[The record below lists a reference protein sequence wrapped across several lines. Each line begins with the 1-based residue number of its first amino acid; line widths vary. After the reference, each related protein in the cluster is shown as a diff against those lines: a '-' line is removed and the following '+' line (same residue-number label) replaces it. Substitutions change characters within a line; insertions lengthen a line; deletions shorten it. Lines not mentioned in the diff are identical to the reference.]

1 MSELRLLAA
10 TLLGAAATAAAGL
23 ALAAP
28 AAGESWTAPGTAVYA
43 EQDTFPF
50 RVFASGGFAFNADG
64 SRIVM
69 SYQVHATT
77 DNGFYVIDAA
87 TNGELWEV
95 NTAASAFRGRPAVA
109 PDGRIYVPKG
119 AAGSP
124 STLGI
129 FDPSTF
135 PVPPA
140 EISPAPAETV
150 ALPARAWDVA
160 IVSDDVAYA
169 TLDNATIVRIERSGG
184 VSAVAGTPIATDED
198 TAQSGLRLVYD
209 PATQWL
215 WHLSINGVRIY
226 DTVAGAWRGP
236 RVAPEGDGGSAEQL
250 ALDPVRERVV
260 ASWGTSPMR
269 TRVFDSRSGDVLGTH
284 QVGFGLAANSAAYD
298 AATGTL
304 YSTSFARRLLRESR
318 LFGDPFRSIDHEP
331 FGAGSANVPLAIN
344 PVSGLIY
351 LPENIQN
358 PVGQVVARTVSPTV
372 VDDPRRVEIELAA
385 GEPSRPVSFDA
396 AATGVPVP
404 EVQWQSR
411 LDADGEWSDIAGAT
425 AATLELTASVADS
438 GRYVR
443 AVFTNSA
450 GALASAPAKLV
461 VTANPPKGSPPPGG
475 NEPSER
481 PSSWPA
487 VSAPKRVAAI
497 GPGGVAEV
505 VIVSCRKGR
514 ACALKTPKRVRIAI
528 AGKSYSARVLA
539 PKRLA
544 AGRKVRVRVVLPRAA
559 RKALVGRRA
568 SVRLKIVAIAGDR
581 RTADTVVV
589 TVAGRRL
596 EGAV

>member
-1 MSELRLLAA
+1 MPELRPLAA
-10 TLLGAAATAAAGL
+10 LLLSTAAAVVTGM

-28 AAGESWTAPGTAVYA
+28 AAGESWTAPGTAVYT
-43 EQDTFPF
+43 EQDSFPF

-77 DNGFYVIDAA
+77 DNGFYVVDAA
-87 TNGELWEV
+87 TNDHLWKV

-135 PVPPA
+135 PAPPA
-140 EISPAPAETV
+140 EISPTPEVVT
-150 ALPARAWDVA
+150 LPARAWDVA

-198 TAQSGLRLVYD
+198 VAQTGLRLVYD

-215 WHLSINGVRIY
+215 WHLSLNGVRVY
-226 DTVAGAWRGP
+226 DTVAGTWKGP
-236 RVAPEGDGGSAEQL
+236 RIAPEGDGGSAEQL
-250 ALDPVRERVV
+250 TLDPVRERVV
-260 ASWGTSPMR
+260 ASWGTAPMR
-269 TRVFDSRSGDVLGTH
+269 TRVFDARSGDVLATH

-298 AATGTL
+298 PATGTL
-304 YSTSFARRLLRESR
+304 YSTSYARRLLRESR

-351 LPENIQN
+351 LPENVQN
-358 PVGQVVARTVSPTV
+358 PVGQVVSRAVSPTV
-372 VDDPRRVEIELAA
+372 VDDPQRVAIELAA
-385 GEPSRPVSFDA
+385 GEPSRQVSFDA
-396 AATGVPVP
+396 AATGLPAP
-404 EVQWQSR
+404 DIQWQSR
-411 LDADGEWSDIAGAT
+411 PDADGEWSDIAGAT

-450 GALASAPAKLV
+450 GGLASAPAKIV
-461 VTANPPKGSPPPGG
+461 VTADAPKGSPPPTG
-475 NEPSER
+475 NEPRER

-487 VSAPKRVAAI
+487 VSAPKRVAAV
-497 GPGGVAEV
+497 GSGGVAKV
-505 VIVSCRKGR
+505 ATVSCRKGR
-514 ACALKTPKRVRIAI
+514 TCALETPKRVRIAI

-544 AGRKVRVRVVLPRAA
+544 AGRKARVRVVLPRAA

-568 SVRLKIVAIAGDR
+568 SVRLKIVAIAGVR

-589 TVAGRRL
+589 TVAGRRR
-596 EGAV
+596 EGSA